1 MSFRH
6 SQKFFEE
13 LATNQ
18 TLQAED
24 SNSETKMFIK
34 KIEIIIFTFVILIGL
49 VGEFFIYTEF
59 QNFFLKYC
67 FI

>member
-34 KIEIIIFTFVILIGL
+34 KIGIIIFTFVIFIGL
-49 VGEFFIYTEF
+49 VGESKYVENIKK
-59 QNFFLKYC
+59 FLLEIL
-67 FI
+67 F